1 VAKPVSTERL
11 PVAILAGG
19 LATRLRPL
27 TETIPKALIEVA
39 GAPFVDHQLGLL
51 KRNGYHEIVFCVGYL
66 GAMLQHHV
74 GNGERFG
81 LNVRYVEDGPTL
93 LGTGGALRK
102 AAPLLGEAFAV
113 LYGDSYLPIDYA
125 RVEASFRDCGKP
137 ALMTAFRN
145 RDQYDRSNVVFRDGV
160 VVLYDK
166 NCRTP
171 EMEYIDYGLSVI
183 RHSVLEGYCE
193 QFDLASAFTTL
204 SMAGKL
210 AGFEVTQRFF
220 EIGSPAGLVEAEN
233 YLRSR

>member
-1 VAKPVSTERL
+1 MAKPVSTERL

-51 KRNGYHEIVFCVGYL
+51 KRNGYRDVVFCVGYL
-66 GAMLQHHV
+66 GAMLQRHV
-74 GNGERFG
+74 GDGERFG
-81 LNVRYVEDGPTL
+81 LNVRYVDDGPTL

-102 AAPLLGEAFAV
+102 AAPLLGDAFAV
-113 LYGDSYLPIDYA
+113 LYGDAYLPIDYA
-125 RVEASFRDCGKP
+125 RVEAAFRDCGRP
-137 ALMTAFRN
+137 ALMTVYCN
-145 RDQYDRSNVVFRDGV
+145 RDLYDRSNVVFRDGV
-160 VVLYDK
+160 VVRYDK
-166 NCRTP
+166 SCRTP

-183 RHSVLEGYCE
+183 QSSVLEGYPE
-193 QFDLASAFTTL
+193 RFDLAKVFTAL

-220 EIGSPAGLVEAEN
+220 EIGSPAGLAEAEN

>member
-1 VAKPVSTERL
+1 MAKTVPRL

-27 TETIPKALIEVA
+27 TETIPKALIEIA

-51 KRNGYHEIVFCVGYL
+51 RRNGYRDVVFCVGYL
-66 GAMLQHHV
+66 GAMLERHV

-81 LNVRYVEDGPTL
+81 LNVQYVEDGPDL

-125 RVEASFRDCGKP
+125 RVEAGFRDCGRP
-137 ALMTAFRN
+137 ALMTVFRN
-145 RDQYDRSNVVFRDGV
+145 RDLYDRSNVVFRDGL

-166 NCRTP
+166 DRRTP

-183 RHSVLEGYCE
+183 RRSVLEGYPE
-193 QFDLASAFTTL
+193 QFDLASAFSVL
-204 SMAGKL
+204 AAAGKL

-220 EIGSPAGLVEAEN
+220 EIGSPAGMIEAEN

>member
-1 VAKPVSTERL
+1 MAKTVPRL

-27 TETIPKALIEVA
+27 TETIPKALIEIA

-51 KRNGYHEIVFCVGYL
+51 RRNGYRDVVFCVGYL
-66 GAMLQHHV
+66 GAMLERHV

-81 LNVRYVEDGPTL
+81 LNVQYVEDGPTL

-125 RVEASFRDCGKP
+125 RVEAGFRDCGRP
-137 ALMTAFRN
+137 ALMTVFRN
-145 RDQYDRSNVVFRDGV
+145 RDLYDRSNVVFRDGL

-166 NCRTP
+166 DRRTP

-183 RHSVLEGYCE
+183 RRSVLEGYPE
-193 QFDLASAFTTL
+193 QFDLASAFSVL
-204 SMAGKL
+204 AAAGKL

-220 EIGSPAGLVEAEN
+220 EIGSPAGMIEAGN

>member
-1 VAKPVSTERL
+1 MAKTVPRL

-27 TETIPKALIEVA
+27 TETIPKALIEIA

-51 KRNGYHEIVFCVGYL
+51 RRNGYRDVVFCVGYL
-66 GAMLQHHV
+66 GAMLERHV

-81 LNVRYVEDGPTL
+81 LNVQYVEDGPTL

-125 RVEASFRDCGKP
+125 RVEAGFRDCGRP
-137 ALMTAFRN
+137 ALMTVFRN
-145 RDQYDRSNVVFRDGV
+145 RDLYDRSNVVFRDGL

-166 NCRTP
+166 DRRTP

-183 RHSVLEGYCE
+183 RRSVLEGYPE
-193 QFDLASAFTTL
+193 QFDLASAFSVL
-204 SMAGKL
+204 AAAGKL

-220 EIGSPAGLVEAEN
+220 EIGSPAGMIEAEN

>member
-1 VAKPVSTERL
+1 VANPVSTERL

-51 KRNGYHEIVFCVGYL
+51 KRNGYRDVVLCVGYL
-66 GAMLQHHV
+66 GEMLQRHV
-74 GNGERFG
+74 GNGARFG
-81 LNVRYVEDGPTL
+81 LNVRYVEDGLTL

-113 LYGDSYLPIDYA
+113 LYGDSYLPVDYA
-125 RVEASFRDCGKP
+125 RVEASFRDCGRP
-137 ALMTAFRN
+137 ALMTVYRN
-145 RDQYDRSNVVFRDGV
+145 QDLYDRSNVVFRDGV

-166 NCRTP
+166 SCRTP
-171 EMEYIDYGLSVI
+171 EMKYIDYGLSVI
-183 RHSVLEGYCE
+183 QRSVLEGYPE
-193 QFDLASAFTTL
+193 RFDLASVFTAL
-204 SMAGKL
+204 SRAGKL

>member
-1 VAKPVSTERL
+1 MANPVPTERL

-19 LATRLRPL
+19 RATRLRPL

-51 KRNGYHEIVFCVGYL
+51 KRNGYRDVVFCVGYL
-66 GAMLQHHV
+66 GEMLQRHV

-113 LYGDSYLPIDYA
+113 LYGDSYLPVDYA
-125 RVEASFRDCGKP
+125 RVEAGFRDCGRP
-137 ALMTAFRN
+137 ALMTVFRN
-145 RDQYDRSNVVFRDGV
+145 RDRYDRSNVVFRDGV

-166 NCRTP
+166 RCRTP

-183 RHSVLEGYCE
+183 RRSVLEGYPE
-193 QFDLASAFTTL
+193 RFDLASALSAL

-220 EIGSPAGLVEAEN
+220 EIGSPEGLVEAEN

>member
-1 VAKPVSTERL
+1 VAKTVPRL

-27 TETIPKALIEVA
+27 TETIPKALIEIA

-51 KRNGYHEIVFCVGYL
+51 RRNGYRDVVFCVGYL
-66 GAMLQHHV
+66 GAMLERHV

-81 LNVRYVEDGPTL
+81 LNVQYVEDGPTL

-125 RVEASFRDCGKP
+125 RVEAGFRDCGRP
-137 ALMTAFRN
+137 ALMTVFRN
-145 RDQYDRSNVVFRDGV
+145 RDLYDRSNVVFRDGL

-166 NCRTP
+166 DRRTP

-183 RHSVLEGYCE
+183 RRSVLEGYPE
-193 QFDLASAFTTL
+193 QFDLASAFSVL
-204 SMAGKL
+204 AAAGKL

-220 EIGSPAGLVEAEN
+220 EIGSPAGMIEAEN

>member
-1 VAKPVSTERL
+1 MANPVPTERL

-51 KRNGYHEIVFCVGYL
+51 RRNGYRDVVFCVGHL
-66 GAMLQHHV
+66 GAMLQRHV
-74 GNGERFG
+74 GDGERFG

-125 RVEASFRDCGKP
+125 RVEAGFHDCGRP
-137 ALMTAFRN
+137 ALMTVYRN
-145 RDQYDRSNVVFRDGV
+145 RDLYDRSNVVFRDGLV
-160 VVLYDK
+160 LLYDK
-166 NCRTP
+166 SSRTP

-183 RHSVLEGYCE
+183 RRSVLEGYPE
-193 QFDLASAFTTL
+193 RFDLASVFTAL
-204 SMAGKL
+204 AMAGKL

-220 EIGSPAGLVEAEN
+220 EIGSPAGLLEAEN